1 MPNGEPYT
9 SENAPVRSVVS
20 DVVADCLADI
30 DSITDQFLLDV
41 QQIEGY
47 AGSTVDDRDLRE
59 TAVASLELLLRLVG
73 ELPLPDRLTGVSF
86 ALGHRRAQQ
95 GVPLESLLKA
105 VRMDFRLLWV
115 AMLARVPA
123 ASLPDFTKDAVR
135 VWEAVEFHTIRV
147 HAGYLD
153 ELASMAQAKEQQRA
167 FLLSRLLISDGK
179 DPQLLGQA
187 ARALGVD
194 AESQFIVA
202 VAADH
207 AQKAF
212 RERVLAAGVGQY
224 LHERDGAL
232 ILIMEDLP
240 ARAGKDPEG
249 TRPWLDPLG
258 CFLAPPA
265 RSLAEVPLM
274 LRIAL
279 QAVESV
285 TPESSGRQTIR
296 DAWGF
301 VAATQMGEFGPVLAD
316 TVLGPLASISDHE
329 RERLVETLQSYFSS
343 GSVSDTAKELYC
355 HRNTV
360 LNRLARFEQL
370 TGYSPSR
377 PVDAAAVLAALSVQ
391 APVGDG
397 G

>member
-1 MPNGEPYT
+1 MPND
-9 SENAPVRSVVS
+9 APDIPERSPMRSVVS

-41 QQIEGY
+41 QEIEGY
-47 AGSTVDDRDLRE
+47 AGSTVDGQDLRD

-73 ELPLPDRLTGVSF
+73 ELPLPERLTGVSN
-86 ALGHRRAQQ
+86 ALGHRRARQ

-115 AMLARVPA
+115 AMLEKVPA

-167 FLLSRLLISDGK
+167 FLLSRLLTSDGK
-179 DPQLLGQA
+179 DQQLLGQA

-194 AESQFIVA
+194 PESQFIVA

-207 AQKAF
+207 AQQAF
-212 RERVLAAGVGQY
+212 RERAMAAGVGQH
-224 LHERDGAL
+224 LHEREGAL
-232 ILIMEDLP
+232 ILILEDLP
-240 ARAGKDPEG
+240 ARAGKEPAG
-249 TRPWLDPLG
+249 TRPWLDQQG

-279 QAVESV
+279 QAVEAV
-285 TPESSGRQTIR
+285 TADASGRQTIR
-296 DAWGF
+296 ETWGH
-301 VAATQMGEFGPVLAD
+301 VAAAQMGEFGPVLAQ
-316 TVLGPLASISDHE
+316 TVLGPLAAISDHE
-329 RERLVETLQSYFSS
+329 RERLIETLQSYFSS

-370 TGYSPSR
+370 TGYSPNR
-377 PVDAAAVLAALSVQ
+377 PVDAAAVLAALSCQ
-391 APVGDG
+391 APIGEPG
-397 G
+397 

>member
-9 SENAPVRSVVS
+9 PRNEPVRSVVS
-20 DVVADCLADI
+20 DVVADCMADI

-47 AGSTVDDRDLRE
+47 AGSSVDDKDLRE

-73 ELPLPDRLTGVSF
+73 ELPLPDRLAGISET
-86 ALGHRRAQQ
+86 LGHRRAQQ

-105 VRMDFRLLWV
+105 VRMDFRLLWN
-115 AMLARVPA
+115 AMLVKVPE

-167 FLLSRLLISDGK
+167 FLLSRLVTSDGK

-194 AESQFIVA
+194 PDSQFIVA
-202 VAADH
+202 VAAEH

-212 RERVLAAGVGQY
+212 RERALAAGVGQY

-232 ILIMEDLP
+232 ILILEDQP
-240 ARAGKDPEG
+240 ARTGVQPSG

-279 QAVESV
+279 QAVQAV
-285 TPESSGRQTIR
+285 TPDASGKQTIR
-296 DAWGF
+296 EAWGY
-301 VAATQMGEFGPVLAD
+301 VAAARMGEFGPVLAE
-316 TVLGPLASISDHE
+316 TVLGPLSSISAHE
-329 RERLVETLQSYFSS
+329 RERLIETLQSYFAS

-370 TGYSPSR
+370 TGFSPNR
-377 PVDAAAVLAALSVQ
+377 PVDAAAVLAVLSIQ
-391 APVGDG
+391 PPPAD
-397 G
+397 

>member
-1 MPNGEPYT
+1 MPNVELAP
-9 SENAPVRSVVS
+9 ENSHVRSVVS
-20 DVVADCLADI
+20 DVVTDCLADI

-41 QQIEGY
+41 QEIEGY
-47 AGSTVDDRDLRE
+47 AGSSVEDQDLRE

-73 ELPLPDRLTGVSF
+73 ELPLPDRLSGISN

-105 VRMDFRLLWV
+105 VRMDFRLLWT
-115 AMLARVPA
+115 AMLEKVPA

-147 HAGYLD
+147 HAGYLE
-153 ELASMAQAKEQQRA
+153 ELASMAQEKEQQRA
-167 FLLSRLLISDGK
+167 FLLSRLLTSDGK

-194 AESQFIVA
+194 AESRFIVA
-202 VAADH
+202 VAAEH

-212 RERVLAAGVGQY
+212 RKRALAAGVGHF

-232 ILIMEDLP
+232 ILVLEDLP
-240 ARAGKDPEG
+240 ARAGKEPVG
-249 TRPWLDPLG
+249 IRSWLESLS

-265 RSLAEVPLM
+265 PSLAEVPLM

-279 QAVESV
+279 QSVHAV
-285 TPESSGRQTIR
+285 TADTSGRQTIR
-296 DAWGF
+296 ETWGY
-301 VAATQMGEFGPVLAD
+301 VAATRMGEFGPVLAD
-316 TVLGPLASISDHE
+316 TVLGPLTKISVHE
-329 RERLVETLQSYFSS
+329 RERLIETLASYFNS
-343 GSVSDTAKELYC
+343 GSVSDTARELYC

-370 TGYSPSR
+370 TGYSPSK
-377 PVDAAAVLAALSVQ
+377 PVDAAAVLAALSCTPEAKPRV
-391 APVGDG
+391 
-397 G
+397 

>member
-1 MPNGEPYT
+1 MPNGEPIP
-9 SENAPVRSVVS
+9 ENQSVRSVVS

-30 DSITDQFLLDV
+30 DTITDQFLLDV
-41 QQIEGY
+41 QEIEGY
-47 AGSTVDDRDLRE
+47 AGSTVNDQDLRE

-73 ELPLPDRLTGVSF
+73 ELPLPERLTGVSF
-86 ALGHRRAQQ
+86 ALGSRRARQ

-115 AMLARVPA
+115 AMLEKVPA
-123 ASLPDFTKDAVR
+123 ASLPDFTQDAVR

-153 ELASMAQAKEQQRA
+153 ELASMAQAKEQERA
-167 FLLSRLLISDGK
+167 FLLSRLLTSDGK

-194 AESQFIVA
+194 FESRFIVA
-202 VAADH
+202 VAASH

-212 RERVLAAGVGQY
+212 RERAAAAGVGQF

-232 ILIMEDLP
+232 ILILEDLP
-240 ARAGKDPEG
+240 ARAGKEPEG
-249 TRPWLDPLG
+249 TRPWLDQLD

-279 QAVESV
+279 QAVPAV
-285 TPESSGRQTIR
+285 TQESSGRQTVR
-296 DAWGF
+296 ETWGH
-301 VAATQMGEFGPVLAD
+301 VAAAQLGEFGPVLAD
-316 TVLGPLASISDHE
+316 TVLGPLSSISAHE
-329 RERLVETLQSYFSS
+329 RDRLIETLQSYFAS
-343 GSVSDTAKELYC
+343 GSVSDTAKELFC

-360 LNRLARFEQL
+360 LNRISRFEQL
-370 TGYSPSR
+370 TGYNPNR
-377 PVDAAAVLAALSVQ
+377 PVDAAAVLAVLNIQSPTTDA
-391 APVGDG
+391 G
-397 G
+397 